1 MTPAEWKRKAV
12 HAGIGLFAL
21 SLRWLDWRLAALV
34 AVLAVVFNAAVM
46 PRIGRGLYRDP
57 AARHDAGIV
66 AYPAMVALLIL
77 VFSGKH
83 IPIAAAV
90 WAMMAFG
97 DPAASIAGKLVGG
110 PALPWNPGK
119 TWVGLLSNWAVGG
132 ATSVLVFLF
141 VSRREPAP
149 DSVAILVIGA
159 AIYAFLESVRA
170 GIDDNI
176 VGALPTALA
185 VYQMSL
191 VFPPPFLRLG
201 EIPAAHWLA
210 AVAVNAAAAALTG
223 GLGIVS
229 RSGAVAG
236 AIAGFLI
243 LAFGGWAAYGL
254 LWTFFLAGTLA
265 TKLGYR
271 RKASLGVA
279 QADTGRRGA
288 AHVVANCVVPAALL
302 MLGVRAVGYVAAF
315 GAALADT
322 LGTEIGTLF
331 GRRPVSPIS
340 FRAVPPGT
348 PGAVSLPGT
357 AASLL
362 GAAAIAFVADGFGL
376 GLIPMRLVLAATA
389 GGFVGALAESV
400 VAAMGRRFLFRLDHE
415 FANAFNTFVGAMI
428 ALRLAPPGL

>member
-1 MTPAEWKRKAV
+1 LTAAEWKRKAV

-21 SLRWLDWRLAALV
+21 TLRWLDWRLAAACAVAALLV
-34 AVLAVVFNAAVM
+34 NVIVL
-46 PRIGRGLYRDP
+46 PRLGRGLYRDP
-57 AARHDAGIV
+57 AARHDVGII

-97 DPAASIAGKLVGG
+97 DPAASIAGRTVGG
-110 PALPWNPGK
+110 PTLPWNSGK

-132 ATSVLVFLF
+132 AASVLVFLF
-141 VSRREPAP
+141 VSRREPSA
-149 DSVAILVIGA
+149 DAVAILMIGA

-170 GIDDNI
+170 GIDDNL

-191 VFPPPFLRLG
+191 AFPPPLLRLA
-201 EIPAAHWLA
+201 EIPPRHWAAAL
-210 AVAVNAAAAALTG
+210 AVNAAAAALTG
-223 GLGIVS
+223 ALGIVR

-243 LAFGGWAAYGL
+243 LSFGGWGAYGL
-254 LWTFFLAGTLA
+254 LWAFFLAGTIA

-271 RKASLGVA
+271 RKAALGLA

-288 AHVVANCVVPAALL
+288 AHVVANCLVPAALL
-302 MLGVRAVGYVAAF
+302 LLGVRTVAFVGSFA
-315 GAALADT
+315 AALADT
-322 LGTEIGTLF
+322 LATEVGTLF
-331 GRRPVSPIS
+331 GRRPVSPLTL
-340 FRAVPPGT
+340 RPVPAGT

-357 AASLL
+357 AASLA
-362 GAAAIAFVADGFGL
+362 GAVVLALVGAGL
-376 GLIPMRLVLAATA
+376 GLIPSGLVLAAAA
-389 GGFVGALAESV
+389 GGFLGALAESV
-400 VAAMGRRFLFRLDHE
+400 LAAMGRRFLFRLDHE

-428 ALRLAPPGL
+428 ALRLSGLAAS